1 MSEILIIIV
10 VASGAFIGT
19 NLDNLLLL
27 MAMYSRYEQ
36 NAVIVTAG
44 YFAGMLLIGAIS
56 LLIGEAGELL
66 PLAYLGFLG
75 VIPISIGVISLW
87 KLFRKAEVEN
97 LSRAIETQTGVA
109 VFLTLVVTQLSNSAD
124 SIVTFSA
131 LFADSSDAADYL
143 IAPTFLA
150 MTIVFSGT
158 AYYSLKHHRLK
169 QFVNRYGKYVT
180 PFILIL
186 VGWYIFSN
194 TGLDLVPG

>member
-1 MSEILIIIV
+1 MSEILIIIA

-36 NAVIVTAG
+36 NAVMVTAG
-44 YFAGMLLIGAIS
+44 YVAGMLLIGAIS

-75 VIPISIGVISLW
+75 AIPISMGLFSLW
-87 KLFRKAEVEN
+87 KLFGKVE
-97 LSRAIETQTGVA
+97 IEDVSSVIDAHSGMA
-109 VFLTLVVTQLSNSAD
+109 VFVTLIATQLSNSAD

-131 LFADSSDAADYL
+131 LFADSTDAADYL

-150 MTIVFSGT
+150 MTLVFSGV
-158 AYYSLKHHRLK
+158 AYYSLKHHRLGHL
-169 QFVNRYGKYVT
+169 VNRYGKYVT

-194 TGLDLVPG
+194 TGSDLVPG

>member
-10 VASGAFIGT
+10 VASGAFVGT

-36 NAVIVTAG
+36 NAVMVTAG
-44 YFAGMLLIGAIS
+44 YVAGMLVIGAIS

-75 VIPISIGVISLW
+75 LIPISMGVFSLW
-87 KLFRKAEVEN
+87 KIFRKTEAED
-97 LSRAIETQTGVA
+97 LSRAIGTHTGVA

-150 MTIVFSGT
+150 MTIVFSGM
-158 AYYSLKHHRLK
+158 AYYSLKHHKLK
-169 QFVNRYGKYVT
+169 QFVNRYGKHVT

>member
-1 MSEILIIIV
+1 MSEILIIIA

-36 NAVIVTAG
+36 NAVMVTAG
-44 YFAGMLLIGAIS
+44 YVAGMLLIGAIS

-75 VIPISIGVISLW
+75 VIPISMGLFSLW
-87 KLFRKAEVEN
+87 KLFGKVEVEDV
-97 LSRAIETQTGVA
+97 SSVIDTHSGMA
-109 VFLTLVVTQLSNSAD
+109 VFVTLIATQLSNSAD

-131 LFADSSDAADYL
+131 LFADSTDAADYL

-150 MTIVFSGT
+150 MTLVFSGV
-158 AYYSLKHHRLK
+158 AYYSLKHHRLS

-194 TGLDLVPG
+194 TGSDLVPG